1 MHRRTLHRLTLAATL
16 ALVATGTAY
25 AQQTIRLTAAGG
37 HPPVFLWVK
46 LIDEFFI
53 PEVDKRLA
61 AAGGQ
66 TKIDWTRAWGGTLI
80 KIGSESKGIADG
92 VADIGFVG
100 TIFEAP
106 RFPLQNVSYFAP
118 FGSND
123 IGTVT
128 KVVNQLQHDVPAMG
142 GTWTKNGLVYL
153 GGAALDVT
161 DPEPLL
167 PADPLLQAPN
177 LIVLPHIG
185 SAGKH
190 TRARMADICVDNI
203 LAALAGEP
211 VPSNLA

>member
-1 MHRRTLHRLTLAATL
+1 MHRRSFQIAAVAAALCCAATG
-16 ALVATGTAY
+16 ASH
-25 AQQTIRLTAAGG
+25 AQQTLRLTAAGG

-61 AAGGQ
+61 DAGGK

-100 TIFEAP
+100 TLFEAP

-118 FGSND
+118 FGSED

-128 KVVNQLQHDVPAMG
+128 KVVAQLQHDVPAMG
-142 GTWTKNGLVYL
+142 QAWTRNGLVYL
-153 GGAALDVT
+153 GGAALDSYHLWTNFPVKSIDDLKGKKIT
-161 DPEPLL
+161 
-167 PADPLLQAPN
+167 APGPSANWVQGTGAVAVAGN
-177 LIVLPHIG
+177 LN
-185 SAGKH
+185 
-190 TRARMADICVDNI
+190 TYY
-203 LAALAGEP
+203 E
-211 VPSNLA
+211 